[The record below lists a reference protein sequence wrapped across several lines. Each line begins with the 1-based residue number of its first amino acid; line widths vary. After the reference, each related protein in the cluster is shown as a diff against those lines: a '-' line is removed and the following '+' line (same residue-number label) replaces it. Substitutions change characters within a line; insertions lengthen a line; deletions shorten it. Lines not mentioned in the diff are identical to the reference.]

1 MFKKIVDYF
10 KAPADVPV
18 TMSDDEVK
26 KAYKKG
32 RWDIFSS
39 CFIGYTVFHLTRKN
53 IATALPALE
62 SDLGYSNLQLGLL
75 GSALYFAYMFGKF
88 INGVVADKAD
98 ARKFITTAL
107 FCSSIANIL
116 FALCPLFI
124 SKGFVIHGQPLLLVA
139 MAFFWGING
148 WFQSMGFPGI
158 AKSLAFWWSNKERGT
173 VWSLWTTSHQ
183 LGTTCAFLLAG
194 WLIPRYG
201 WQSAFI
207 IPGIINLVVC
217 IYLATHMHDRPQ
229 TVGLPDVELF
239 KEGKADETPEEVD
252 EESHLSY
259 VDILKKYVFLNPT
272 MWILALAFTFVYI
285 CRCGTEDWI
294 IKYLCNVKD
303 NSLEVATQK
312 QTFLPL
318 FGIAGTLLAG
328 VFSDKI
334 FKGKRMPVTMLFL
347 AGFALCVFGLLENK
361 GSSLIHTIIDYA
373 CIGGIGFFT
382 AGPQM
387 FVGGICAVETGSKK
401 VASAATG
408 FCGLFGYLGAIL
420 SGIGTG
426 YFVDNFGWSGA
437 LYFWIFAAICCM
449 LILVPVWRKGV

>member
-1 MFKKIVDYF
+1 MLKKIFQYF
-10 KAPADVPV
+10 NAPADIPV
-18 TMSDDEVK
+18 TMSNQEID

-32 RWDIFSS
+32 RFDVFSS

-53 IATALPALE
+53 IATALPSLE
-62 SDLGYSNLQLGLL
+62 NDVGYSNLQLGLL

-88 INGVVADKAD
+88 INGVIADKAD
-98 ARKFITTAL
+98 AKKFITTAL

-116 FALCPLFI
+116 FALAPIFI
-124 SKGFVIHGQPLLLVA
+124 SPQKALFGQPVLLVV
-139 MAFFWGING
+139 MAFFWGVNG

-194 WLIPRYG
+194 WLIPKFG

-207 IPGIINLVVC
+207 IPGIINLSVC
-217 IYLATHMHDRPQ
+217 IYLATHMHDKPS
-229 TVGLPDVELF
+229 TIGLPDVELY
-239 KEGKADETPEEVD
+239 KEGAVSVSENVQDDEA
-252 EESHLSY
+252 HLNY
-259 VDILKKYVFLNPT
+259 FDILKKYVFLNPT
-272 MWILALAFTFVYI
+272 MWILAFAFTFVYI

-294 IKYLCNVKD
+294 IKYLCNVKH
-303 NSLEVATQK
+303 NSLALATQK
-312 QTFLPL
+312 QIFLPL

-328 VFSDKI
+328 IFSDKI
-334 FKGKRMPVTMLFL
+334 FKGKRMPVTLLFL
-347 AGFALCVFGLLENK
+347 TGFALCVFGLLENK
-361 GSSLIHTIIDYA
+361 GNSLFHTIIDYI

-426 YFVDNFGWSGA
+426 YFVDHFGWSGA
-437 LYFWIFAAICCM
+437 LYFWIASAVCCI
-449 LILVPVWRKGV
+449 LILIPVWKKGV

>member
-1 MFKKIVDYF
+1 MLKGLINFF
-10 KAPADVPV
+10 KAPQDIPV
-18 TMSDDEVK
+18 TMSEEEIAK
-26 KAYKKG
+26 KYKKG
-32 RWDIFSS
+32 RIDIFSS

-53 IATALPALE
+53 IATALPALS
-62 SDLGYSNLQLGLL
+62 SDLGYTNVQLGLL
-75 GSALYFAYMFGKF
+75 GSALYFAYAFGKF
-88 INGVVADKAD
+88 INGVIADKAD
-98 ARKFITTAL
+98 AKKFITTAL
-107 FCSSIANIL
+107 FISSLANIF
-116 FALCPLFI
+116 FALSAVFI
-124 SKGFVIHGQPLLLVA
+124 PADKLVFGQPLLLTV
-139 MAFFWGING
+139 MAFFWGVNG

-173 VWSLWTTSHQ
+173 AWSLWTTSHQ
-183 LGTTCAFLLAG
+183 VGTSLAFLLAG

-207 IPGIINLVVC
+207 VPGVINLFVC
-217 IYLATHMHDRPQ
+217 IYLYTHMHDKP
-229 TVGLPDVELF
+229 TTIGLPDIELY
-239 KEGKADETPEEVD
+239 KEGKKDETPEVED
-252 EESHLSY
+252 EEAKLPY
-259 VDILKKYVFLNPT
+259 IEILKKYVFYNKT

-294 IKYLCNVKD
+294 IKFLVEIKN

-318 FGIAGTLLAG
+318 CGIAGTLLAG

-334 FKGKRMPVTMLFL
+334 FKGKRMPVTLLFL
-347 AGFALCVFGLLENK
+347 IGFAICVFGLLENR
-361 GSSLIHTIIDYA
+361 GDSLFNTIIDYV
-373 CIGGIGFFT
+373 CISGIGFFT

-408 FCGLFGYLGAIL
+408 FCGIFGYFGAIM

-426 YFVDNFGWSGA
+426 YFVDHFGWAGA
-437 LYFWIFAAICCM
+437 LYFWIASAICCII
-449 LILVPVWRKGV
+449 ILLPVYRKGV

>member
-116 FALCPLFI
+116 FALCPVFI

-158 AKSLAFWWSNKERGT
+158 AKSLAFWLSNKE
-173 VWSLWTTSHQ
+173 
-183 LGTTCAFLLAG
+183 
-194 WLIPRYG
+194 
-201 WQSAFI
+201 
-207 IPGIINLVVC
+207 
-217 IYLATHMHDRPQ
+217 
-229 TVGLPDVELF
+229 
-239 KEGKADETPEEVD
+239 
-252 EESHLSY
+252 
-259 VDILKKYVFLNPT
+259 
-272 MWILALAFTFVYI
+272 
-285 CRCGTEDWI
+285 
-294 IKYLCNVKD
+294 
-303 NSLEVATQK
+303 
-312 QTFLPL
+312 
-318 FGIAGTLLAG
+318 
-328 VFSDKI
+328 
-334 FKGKRMPVTMLFL
+334 
-347 AGFALCVFGLLENK
+347 
-361 GSSLIHTIIDYA
+361 
-373 CIGGIGFFT
+373 
-382 AGPQM
+382 
-387 FVGGICAVETGSKK
+387 
-401 VASAATG
+401 
-408 FCGLFGYLGAIL
+408 
-420 SGIGTG
+420 
-426 YFVDNFGWSGA
+426 
-437 LYFWIFAAICCM
+437 
-449 LILVPVWRKGV
+449 

>member
-1 MFKKIVDYF
+1 MLKKLIDFF
-10 KAPADVPV
+10 KAPAELPV
-18 TMSDDEVK
+18 TMDEEQVK

-32 RWDIFSS
+32 RIDIFSS

-53 IATALPALE
+53 IATALPAL
-62 SDLGYSNLQLGLL
+62 STDLGYSNTQLGIL
-75 GSALYFAYMFGKF
+75 GSALYFAYAFGKF
-88 INGVVADKAD
+88 INGVIADKAD

-107 FCSSIANIL
+107 FFSSLANIA
-116 FALCPLFI
+116 FALSSYYIPVDKVVF
-124 SKGFVIHGQPLLLVA
+124 GQPLLLTV
-139 MAFFWGING
+139 MAFFWGVNG

-183 LGTTCAFLLAG
+183 LGTCLAFVLAG
-194 WLIPRYG
+194 YLIPRLG
-201 WQSAFI
+201 WQAAFI

-217 IYLATHMHDRPQ
+217 IYLYTHMHDKPESL
-229 TVGLPDVELF
+229 GLPDVEIF
-239 KEGKADETPEEVD
+239 KEGKKEEVEEVVD
-252 EESHLSY
+252 EEAHMSY
-259 VDILKKYVFLNPT
+259 IDILKKYVFLNPT
-272 MWILALAFTFVYI
+272 MWLLAFAFTFVYI

-294 IKYLCNVKD
+294 IKYLCEIKH
-303 NSLEVATQK
+303 NSLELASQK
-312 QTFLPL
+312 QTFLPF

-334 FKGKRMPVTMLFL
+334 FKGKRMPVTFIFL
-347 AGFALCVFGLLENK
+347 AGFALCVFGLLENQ
-361 GSSLIHTIIDYA
+361 GNSLLATIIDYA
-373 CIGGIGFFT
+373 CIAGIGFFT

-408 FCGLFGYLGAIL
+408 FCGIFGYFGAIL

-426 YFVDNFGWSGA
+426 IFVDNFGWAGA
-437 LYFWIFAAICCM
+437 LYFWIAAAICCM
-449 LILVPVWRKGV
+449 LVLIPVYRKGV

>member
-1 MFKKIVDYF
+1 MFKKFIDFY
-10 KAPADVPV
+10 KAPQDVAV
-18 TMSDDEVK
+18 TMNDEQVA

-32 RWDIFSS
+32 RIDIFTS

-53 IATALPALE
+53 IATALPALH
-62 SDLGYSNLQLGLL
+62 SDLGYSNVQLGLL
-75 GSALYFAYMFGKF
+75 GSALYFAYAFGKF
-88 INGVVADKAD
+88 INGVIADKAD
-98 ARKFITTAL
+98 AKKFMTTAL
-107 FCSSIANIL
+107 FISSLANIAFSL
-116 FALCPLFI
+116 SACFI
-124 SKGFVIHGQPLLLVA
+124 SPDKMVLGQPLLLTV
-139 MAFFWGING
+139 MAFFWGVNG

-183 LGTTCAFLLAG
+183 LGTCCAFLLAG
-194 WLIPRYG
+194 YLIPRFG

-207 IPGIINLVVC
+207 VPGVINIIVC
-217 IYLATHMHDRPQ
+217 LYLYTHMHDKP
-229 TVGLPDVELF
+229 TTIGLPDVELYR
-239 KEGKADETPEEVD
+239 EGKIFESPQKID
-252 EESHLSY
+252 EEANLSY
-259 VDILKKYVFLNPT
+259 FDILKKYVFLNPT
-272 MWILALAFTFVYI
+272 MWILAFAFTFVYI

-294 IKYLCNVKD
+294 IKYLCEIKH
-303 NSLEVATQK
+303 NSLELASQK

-334 FKGKRMPVTMLFL
+334 FKGKRMPVTLLFL
-347 AGFALCVFGLLENK
+347 AGFALCVFGLLENR
-361 GSSLIHTIIDYA
+361 GNSLFSTIIDYI

-408 FCGLFGYLGAIL
+408 FCGIFGYFGAIL

-426 YFVDNFGWSGA
+426 LFIDLFGWAGA
-437 LYFWIFAAICCM
+437 LYFWIAAALCCIVI
-449 LILVPVWRKGV
+449 LIPVFRKGV